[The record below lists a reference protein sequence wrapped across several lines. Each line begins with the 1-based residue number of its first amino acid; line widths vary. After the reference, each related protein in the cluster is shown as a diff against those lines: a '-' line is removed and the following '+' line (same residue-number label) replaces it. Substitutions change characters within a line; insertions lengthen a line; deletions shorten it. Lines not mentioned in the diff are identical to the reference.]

1 MEAINLHYFARP
13 ESDKIINCIR
23 SDRQRLINMLM
34 LDCGLRVSETVTLR
48 YEDFNFKNK
57 CLTVRTLKKR
67 GEKPIYRIIPLSDRL
82 YAALADY
89 ITAHKNVQPSD
100 FLFKGLKENTH
111 LTRYAVNKYLSRTG
125 HRENIKNLHPHALRH
140 SFATQHITSGTP
152 LENIKTMLGHSS
164 YNTTLIYAHIPQQ
177 VLKQNI
183 DNVTSAPPTLF
194 TRLIRFF
201 APPKPAPRINVTF
214 HTGNI
219 SIGRNNELD
228 LLTRNMHNGINTLI
242 LGSIGSGKSHLLR
255 QLQNTVGNVLKVP
268 NQTNQPTPPKI
279 LKLDDVGNIKQSI
292 ANVLLYLYNNDK
304 EKVFTLIYPDYDKT
318 KIAERITRDSVKNL
332 CNQIIK
338 ITARHEYIL
347 LIDSLDNITAK
358 AVQTLEFLKDHFII
372 IAAAREIKVDKSS
385 FLWNFDII
393 KLKNLQR
400 PEALDLIHRL
410 SYNLQV
416 DDLDLFKNHIYE
428 QTDGNPRA
436 IYEMCDRYQKEPL
449 LSTARIRA
457 IRHTGAIPEIDCT
470 VIVLIFLATIAC
482 LRYLNHEVENNSFRF
497 IGGAALVLLIISRY
511 FMKATKRKYV

>member
-1 MEAINLHYFARP
+1 MEAINLHYFARN

-48 YEDFNFKNK
+48 YKDFNFKNK

-67 GEKPIYRIIPLSDRL
+67 SEKPVYRIIPLSDRL
-82 YAALADY
+82 YAELADY
-89 ITAHKNVQPSD
+89 ITARKDVQPSD

-111 LTRYAVNKYLSRTG
+111 LTRFAVNKYLSRTG
-125 HRENIKNLHPHALRH
+125 NRENIKNLHPHALRH
-140 SFATQHITSGTP
+140 SFATQHITNGTP

-164 YNTTLIYAHIPQQ
+164 YNTTLVYAHIPQQ

-183 DNVTSAPPTLF
+183 DNVTSAPPAFF
-194 TRLIRFF
+194 TRVIRFF
-201 APPKPAPRINVTF
+201 APPGPAPRINIAF

-228 LLTRNMHNGINTLI
+228 LLSRNMQNHINTLI
-242 LGSIGSGKSHLLR
+242 LGFIGSGKSHLLR
-255 QLQNTVGNVLKVP
+255 QLQNTAAKVP
-268 NQTNQPTPPKI
+268 GQTATPKI
-279 LKLDDVGNIKQSI
+279 LKFDDAGNIKQSL
-292 ANVLLYLYNNDK
+292 ASMLLYLYNNDK
-304 EKVFTLIYPDYDKT
+304 EKVFSLIYPDYDKT
-318 KIAERITRDSVKNL
+318 RIAERITRDSVKSL
-332 CNQIIK
+332 CSQIIK

-385 FLWNFDII
+385 FLWNFDIV
-393 KLKNLQR
+393 KLKNLPR

-410 SYNLQV
+410 SYNLQI

-428 QTDGNPRA
+428 QTGGNPRA
-436 IYEMCDRYQKEPL
+436 IYEMCDRYQKEPV

-457 IRHTGAIPEIDCT
+457 IRHTGAIPEVDCT